1 LPTIIAER
9 LTKDYR
15 IPRRGHGVGSYLRTL
30 FTPSYREVR
39 ALDAVSFAIEPGE
52 TVGYIGL
59 NGAGKSTTVK
69 LLAGILAPTSGRVK
83 VGGID
88 PHRERVT
95 NARRIGLVFGQR
107 SQLLW
112 DLPVR
117 ETFHLLRHVYR
128 VPPDRYHA
136 NTRRFFEL
144 LELDAVWD
152 QPVRLLSLGQKMRC
166 ELAAAF
172 LHDPSVVYL
181 DEPTIGLDVL
191 AKGAIRE
198 FLKEISQKTQVTVFL
213 TTHDLRDIEEVCRRV
228 ILIHQGSLV
237 YDRSPQEL
245 VQEYGQNARL
255 EVAAAGDAVPTAPPG
270 SRLEGRTGDRWVFT
284 FDRQRV
290 RVPELLAVLGQ
301 ELSIRDVTVT
311 GLDLE
316 SVVRRIYGGE
326 AP

>member
-1 LPTIIAER
+1 MPAIIAQEV
-9 LTKDYR
+9 TKEYR
-15 IPRRGHGVGSYLRTL
+15 IPQRGHQLGSYLRTL
-30 FTPSYREVR
+30 FTPSYHTIR
-39 ALDAVSFAIEPGE
+39 ALNAVSFTIEPGE

-69 LLAGILAPTSGRVK
+69 LLTGILAPTSGRVE
-83 VGGID
+83 VAGVD

-95 NARRIGLVFGQR
+95 NARRIGVVFGQR

-117 ETFHLLRHVYR
+117 ETFQLLRHVYR
-128 VPPDRYHA
+128 VPPQCYQA

-144 LELDAVWD
+144 LGLDAIWD

-191 AKGAIRE
+191 AKATIRE
-198 FLKEISQKTQVTVFL
+198 FLKQISVRTQVTVFL

-228 ILIHQGSLV
+228 ILIHQGSVV
-237 YDRSPQEL
+237 YDGSPQKL
-245 VQEYGQNARL
+245 VQEYGQKARL
-255 EVAAAGDAVPTAPPG
+255 EVEVVGDVVPTAPPG
-270 SRLEGRTGDRWVFT
+270 ARLAGRNGNRWVFT
-284 FDRQRV
+284 FDRQQV
-290 RVPELLAVLGQ
+290 RVPELLAALGQ
-301 ELSIRDVTVT
+301 TLAIRDLTVT
-311 GLDLE
+311 ELDLE
-316 SVVRRIYGGE
+316 GVVRRIYGGE
-326 AP
+326 AL